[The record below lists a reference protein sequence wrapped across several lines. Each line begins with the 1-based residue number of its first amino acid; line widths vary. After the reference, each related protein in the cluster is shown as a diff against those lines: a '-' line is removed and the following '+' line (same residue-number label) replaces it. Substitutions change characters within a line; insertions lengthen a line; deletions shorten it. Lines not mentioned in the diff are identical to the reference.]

1 LTFDAGTDARYRA
14 TPTFRYRIATFRT
27 VRLALADRHSRTRD
41 HHCVH
46 YRVVDLILNRPIGSP
61 AAGHF

>member
-1 LTFDAGTDARYRA
+1 MAPEAGYVVGAD
-14 TPTFRYRIATFRT
+14 IGGSNL
-27 VRLALADRHSRTRD
+27 RLALADRHSRTRD